1 MLLSAVLVIFLAT
14 TVRIAAASTVL
25 TPIQALFQ
33 APGLAGAFAVAVSP
47 DNANVYVASLDDDA
61 VAVFAR
67 DFATGTLVL
76 VQVQQQG
83 VQGVDGLTAPQSV
96 AVSPDGTSVYVAGW
110 ADDAVVVFARNPQ
123 TGVLSFVER
132 EKRGENGV
140 DGMLGPWALA
150 VSPDRAHVY
159 VAGSS
164 DHSLTVFARNQQS
177 GALSIVETQRDGL
190 NGVDGLHEPHA
201 VTVSPD
207 GAHVYV
213 AGWADNAVTVF
224 SRNNTTGQ
232 LTFVQAVKNGLG
244 GVNGITGPNSIAV
257 SPNGANVYVVGEFD
271 DAVALFDR
279 DPQTGKLTWIAL
291 AQDGVAGVTGLGG
304 ALSIALSPDG
314 TSAYVAAELDDAV
327 ATFSRSPQTGAL
339 TFIGALHN
347 GVGDVEGLFGAS
359 ALAVSPDD
367 SAVYVVAQ
375 MGDSLAA
382 FARDASAGT
391 LTFTQVQRGAAGGV
405 DGLRGAES
413 VALSPNGDHAY
424 VTAADG
430 DAVSVFARNSQTGTL
445 TFVAVER
452 NGLAAVTGLRE
463 PQGIAL
469 SPDGA
474 NVYVASDKDNGAVAV
489 FHRDPGSGELSFVE
503 AQQGG
508 AAGVDTLRGAR
519 SLAVSPEG
527 AHLYVACPSDNELA
541 LFDRDPASGALSY
554 LGAVLGLSGA
564 SAVVASPDG
573 NQVYATSWT
582 GDSISVF
589 LRDPLTG
596 LLTFVQ
602 SKQNGVDGVTGLG
615 AARAL
620 SLSPDGSSLY
630 VAGRSDDSISV
641 FARQV
646 LGGALSFDE
655 SQQDGVNGVDGLAGA
670 SAVVVHPS
678 GSQVY
683 AVGRDDDAVAVF
695 DRNAGGTLSF
705 VQFRRHGIG
714 GVDGLTGPTSVAV
727 SPDGANV
734 YVTSAGDNSLQV
746 FAVQA
751 ADAPTFSPS
760 ATPTPTATRTPS
772 GTPTKTPIPTATGT
786 PTTTATR
793 TPTSTP
799 TMTHSPTATPTRT
812 ATPTATPTL
821 TRTPTSTP
829 TASSTATATI
839 TATRTATATV
849 TRTHTPT
856 ATSSPTASP
865 THTLSPSPTGT
876 ATRTAT
882 PTVTP
887 TPSATHTVTETPSP
901 SSTPTVTLTPTVTQ
915 TPTITATYTDTATPT
930 ETATHTPSP
939 DPTQTLT
946 QTETPTMPPSP
957 TASPPRCPGD
967 CDGDGVI
974 TANELVAGVDITLGT
989 ASFATCSSL
998 DLNKDGRITV
1008 DELAASVSEALNS
1021 CGGAPSH

>member
-1 MLLSAVLVIFLAT
+1 MLLSAALVIFLAT

-33 APGLAGAFAVAVSP
+33 APGLAGAFSVAVSP

-67 DFATGTLVL
+67 DFATGNLFL
-76 VQVQQQG
+76 IQVQQQG

-96 AVSPDGTSVYVAGW
+96 AVSPDGASVYVAGW
-110 ADDAVVVFARNPQ
+110 ADNAVAVFSRNLQ
-123 TGVLSFVER
+123 TGALSFVER

-150 VSPDRAHVY
+150 LSPDGAHVY

-177 GALSIVETQRDGL
+177 GALSLVETQRDGL
-190 NGVDGLHEPHA
+190 NGVDGLHGPHA

-207 GAHVYV
+207 GVHVYV
-213 AGWADNAVTVF
+213 AGWADDAVAVF
-224 SRNNTTGQ
+224 SRNGTTGQ
-232 LTFVQAVKNGLG
+232 LTFVQAVKNGVG
-244 GVNGITGPNSIAV
+244 GVNGITGPSSIAV

-271 DAVALFDR
+271 DAVAFFDR
-279 DPQTGKLTWIAL
+279 DAQTGELTWIGL
-291 AQDGVAGVTGLGG
+291 VQDGVGGVTGLGG
-304 ALSIALSPDG
+304 ALSIALSADG
-314 TSAYVAAELDDAV
+314 TNAYVAAELDDAV
-327 ATFSRSPQTGAL
+327 ATFTRNAQTGAL
-339 TFIGALHN
+339 TFTGALHN
-347 GVGDVEGLFGAS
+347 GVGNVQGLFGAF
-359 ALAVSPDD
+359 ALAVSPDGY
-367 SAVYVVAQ
+367 AVYVVAR

-382 FARDASAGT
+382 LARNTSTGT
-391 LTFTQVQRGAAGGV
+391 LTFTQVERGAAGGV
-405 DGLRGAES
+405 DGLRAAES
-413 VALSPNGDHAY
+413 VALSPDGNHAY
-424 VTAADG
+424 VTAADD

-452 NGLAAVTGLRE
+452 NGLAGVTGLRE
-463 PQGIAL
+463 PQGIVV

-474 NVYVASDKDNGAVAV
+474 NVYVASDRDNGAVAV
-489 FHRDPGSGELSFVE
+489 FHRDPTSGELSFVE

-508 AAGVDTLRGAR
+508 AGGVDTLRGAR
-519 SLAVSPEG
+519 SLGVSPEG
-527 AHLYVACPSDNELA
+527 THLYVACPSDNEVT

-554 LGAVLGLSGA
+554 LGAVPGLSGA
-564 SAVVASPDG
+564 SAITASSDG
-573 NQVYATSWT
+573 NQVYVTSWT
-582 GDSISVF
+582 ADSISAF

-602 SKQNGVDGVTGLG
+602 SKQNGVNGVTGLG

-646 LGGALSFDE
+646 LGGALSFEE
-655 SQQDGVNGVDGLAGA
+655 SQQDGINGVDGLAGA

-683 AVGRDDDAVAVF
+683 AVGQDDDAVAVF
-695 DRNAGGTLSF
+695 DRNPANGTLSF
-705 VQFRRHGIG
+705 VQVRRHGSG
-714 GVDGLTGPTSVAV
+714 GVEGLTGPTSVAV
-727 SPDGANV
+727 SPDGTNV
-734 YVTSAGDNSLQV
+734 YVTGAGDNSLQV

-751 ADAPTFSPS
+751 ADAPTFTPS

-786 PTTTATR
+786 PTMTPTRTQTR
-793 TPTSTP
+793 TPTT
-799 TMTHSPTATPTRT
+799 TPTRT
-812 ATPTATPTL
+812 ATPTATSSP
-821 TRTPTSTP
+821 TRTATFTA
-829 TASSTATATI
+829 TASSTATPTI

-856 ATSSPTASP
+856 ASPTRTPSPSP
-865 THTLSPSPTGT
+865 THT
-876 ATRTAT
+876 ATRTGT
-882 PTVTP
+882 PTVTA
-887 TPSATHTVTETPSP
+887 TPSATPTITETPSP
-901 SSTPTVTLTPTVTQ
+901 SVTPTITLTPTVTR
-915 TPTITATYTDTATPT
+915 TPTITATFT

-939 DPTQTLT
+939 DPTATVT
-946 QTETPTMPPSP
+946 HTETPTTP
-957 TASPPRCPGD
+957 PPRCPGD
-967 CDGDGVI
+967 CDGDDVI
-974 TANELVAGVDITLGT
+974 TASELVTGVDITLGV
-989 ASFATCSSL
+989 AGYETCSSL

-1008 DELAASVSEALNS
+1008 DELTAGVSEALNS
-1021 CGGAPSH
+1021 CGSASAR